1 MYMTF
6 TDLYS
11 IHTELKAVV
20 GYHTKI
26 GHFHNHIKVIGHF
39 SFHTISIEWSHDFP
53 NSQTFVRV
61 FSHLSKY
68 FTFLIWNSVHSQCI
82 ADNVNFAVDKVC

>member
-6 TDLYS
+6 TDLCS

-39 SFHTISIEWSHDFP
+39 SFHTISIKWSHDFA
-53 NSQTFVRV
+53 NGQTLVRV

-68 FTFLIWNSVHSQCI
+68 FTFLIWSSVHSQCI
-82 ADNVNFAVDKVC
+82 ADDVNFAVDKVC

>member
-1 MYMTF
+1 MYMTL
-6 TDLYS
+6 TDLCS
-11 IHTELKAVV
+11 IHTKLKAVV

-39 SFHTISIEWSHDFP
+39 SFHTISIKWSHDFA
-53 NSQTFVRV
+53 NSQTLVRV

-68 FTFLIWNSVHSQCI
+68 FTFLIWSSDVH
-82 ADNVNFAVDKVC
+82 FAVDKVC